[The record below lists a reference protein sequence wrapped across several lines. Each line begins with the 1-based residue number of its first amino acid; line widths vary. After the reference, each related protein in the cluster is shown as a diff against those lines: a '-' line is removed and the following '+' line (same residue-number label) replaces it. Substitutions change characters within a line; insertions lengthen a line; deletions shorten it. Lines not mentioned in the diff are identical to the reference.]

1 MSRDLLLF
9 LEDIEKSC
17 AKIVLYTAELPRDQV
32 FADEMRFDAIL
43 RNLHII
49 GEAVKNLPQDWRQKH
64 PDIPWRAIAGL
75 RDFVAHAYFALDLEI
90 LWSAIKIEVPALLQ
104 RVQEI
109 LRQERKMHGL

>member
-1 MSRDLLLF
+1 VSRDLLLF

-17 AKIVLYTAELPRDQV
+17 AKIVLYTAELTRDEV
-32 FADEMRFDAIL
+32 FVDEMRFDAIL

-90 LWSAIKIEVPALLQ
+90 LWSAIKDEVPALLQ

-109 LRQERKMHGL
+109 LKQERETQDA

>member
-17 AKIVLYTAELPRDQV
+17 TKIILYTGELTRDQV
-32 FADEMRFDAIL
+32 FVDEMRFDAIL

-64 PDIPWRAIAGL
+64 SDIPWRAIAGL

-90 LWSAIKIEVPALLQ
+90 LWSAIKDEVPTLLQ

-109 LRQERKMHGL
+109 LKQERGTQGV